1 MTLAEEV
8 VALATSSRTT
18 IAVAE
23 SVTAGLVCARIADVP
38 GGSVV
43 LRGGVVAYATELK
56 TVLLDVDPA
65 LLAWAGPV
73 DPEVARA
80 MAVGVRARLRAD
92 VGVATTGVAGPD
104 SSDGV
109 PPGIVYVAVV
119 GAGDE
124 RLERLSL
131 AGDRAAVRA
140 GATEAA
146 LALLREVVG
155 AARNTG

>member
-1 MTLAEEV
+1 MTTAEDV

-38 GGSVV
+38 GASVV
-43 LRGGVVAYATELK
+43 LRGGVIAYATELK

-65 LLAWAGPV
+65 LLASCGPV
-73 DPEVARA
+73 APEVARA
-80 MAVGVRARLRAD
+80 MATGVRKRLGAD

-109 PPGIVYVAVV
+109 VAGTVYVAVV
-119 GAGDE
+119 GSGDE

-146 LALLREVVG
+146 LALLCDLVR